1 MKRTIRSGA
10 MILAAAGAVAALLA
24 VPATAGEPLGA
35 CPSGGGWALISPTSG
50 PYPWGP
56 AAALVDQQGNNDG
69 NDRLHERLGPGRRAG
84 DRQPGSG
91 RLLTRPEETGETGPV
106 AARALDR
113 PDAGTILGLS
123 GREPKRGA
131 VAAGARLRFA
141 WERTHSSN
149 GISGLGRNPIPSPR
163 PGEGRAQ

>member
-69 NDRLHERLGPGRRAG
+69 NACKTVFTN
-84 DRQPGSG
+84 GSG
-91 RLLTRPEETGETGPV
+91 QVV
-106 AARALDR
+106 AQVIDNRVQ
-113 PDAGTILGLS
+113 AGS
-123 GREPKRGA
+123 
-131 VAAGARLRFA
+131 
-141 WERTHSSN
+141 
-149 GISGLGRNPIPSPR
+149 
-163 PGEGRAQ
+163 